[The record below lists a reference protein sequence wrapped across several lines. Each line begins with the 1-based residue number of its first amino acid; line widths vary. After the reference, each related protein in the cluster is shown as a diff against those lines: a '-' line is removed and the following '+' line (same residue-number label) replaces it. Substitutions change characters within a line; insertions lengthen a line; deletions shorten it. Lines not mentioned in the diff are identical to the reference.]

1 MDRILSKD
9 NSSRRWIYR
18 HKLTDAWGNTKQKE
32 NVQRLQNRRI
42 NNEYHYC
49 ILIYKERKENE
60 SITFLKEQN
69 KQQQVDLKMNQ
80 LEASKCERYSRQNR
94 KTH

>member
-32 NVQRLQNRRI
+32 NVQRLQNIRI
-42 NNEYHYC
+42 NRVSLLYINLQRE
-49 ILIYKERKENE
+49 KRKCKYNFFKGTE
-60 SITFLKEQN
+60 
-69 KQQQVDLKMNQ
+69 
-80 LEASKCERYSRQNR
+80 
-94 KTH
+94 